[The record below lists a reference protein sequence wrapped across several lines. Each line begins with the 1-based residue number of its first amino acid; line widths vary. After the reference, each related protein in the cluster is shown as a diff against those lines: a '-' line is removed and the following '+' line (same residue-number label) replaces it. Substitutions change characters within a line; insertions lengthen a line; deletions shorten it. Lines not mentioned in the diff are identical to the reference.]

1 MDDAPLPNENSI
13 ILKSDKNIIYK
24 IKFIA
29 NDNYLL
35 LQSFKD
41 NKDEITYEDKIHLN
55 TIKLNKYFSICDS
68 IFDVMEALKQN
79 LSNKI
84 KLEEINNE
92 LKLIIPLNHPLA
104 KEITF
109 NLKIKQKED
118 DLIHN
123 LYNIVKSLSQ
133 KIENQQEE
141 INSLK
146 NRVNILENKN
156 KTNNDKPLYNNNYN
170 NNIFNNDNN
179 SNNDNNFSDKK
190 IYRFSKNKTYNDKPL
205 INYNNNHNKIFIND
219 NNNFSDKKIY
229 RFSQK
234 EFSYIIRSKD
244 EDLSIKNW
252 IHGNKQIRFNL
263 LFRMSRD
270 GTTTINFHTKCDF
283 KGKTLI
289 LIETK
294 DGKRF
299 GGYTSLQWN
308 MDGEKRYGENIWLF
322 NLEKTLWKYPLIK
335 MGKSGAIICQMDNG
349 PSFEEGIIFKNN
361 DLSVGYL
368 ECQALKNAAKISD
381 NKFNVKE
388 MEIFQVNIK
397 Y

>member
-68 IFDVMEALKQN
+68 IFDVMEALKPN

-118 DLIHN
+118 NLIHN

-170 NNIFNNDNN
+170 NNIFNNNN
-179 SNNDNNFSDKK
+179 SNNNNIFSDKK
-190 IYRFSKNKTYNDKPL
+190 IYRL
-205 INYNNNHNKIFIND
+205 
-219 NNNFSDKKIY
+219 
-229 RFSQK
+229 SQK
-234 EFSYIIRSKD
+234 EFSYIIRNKD

-263 LFRMSRD
+263 LFRISRD

-308 MDGEKRYGENIWLF
+308 MDGEKYMEKIFGFLIWRKLYGNIL
-322 NLEKTLWKYPLIK
+322 
-335 MGKSGAIICQMDNG
+335 
-349 PSFEEGIIFKNN
+349 
-361 DLSVGYL
+361 
-368 ECQALKNAAKISD
+368 
-381 NKFNVKE
+381 
-388 MEIFQVNIK
+388 
-397 Y
+397 

>member
-1 MDDAPLPNENSI
+1 MDDAPLPNENLI
-13 ILKSDKNIIYK
+13 IVKSDKNTIYK
-24 IKFIA
+24 IKFTV

-41 NKDEITYEDKIHLN
+41 CKDESTYEDKIHLN

-68 IFDVMEALKQN
+68 IFDVMEALKPN

-156 KTNNDKPLYNNNYN
+156 KTNNDKSLYNNNYN
-170 NNIFNNDNN
+170 NNIFNNNN
-179 SNNDNNFSDKK
+179 SNNNN
-190 IYRFSKNKTYNDKPL
+190 I
-205 INYNNNHNKIFIND
+205 
-219 NNNFSDKKIY
+219 FSDKKIY

-335 MGKSGAIICQMDNG
+335 MGKLGSIICQMDNG

-361 DLSVGYL
+361 DISVGYL

>member
-68 IFDVMEALKQN
+68 IFDVREALKPN

-156 KTNNDKPLYNNNYN
+156 KTN
-170 NNIFNNDNN
+170 
-179 SNNDNNFSDKK
+179 
-190 IYRFSKNKTYNDKPL
+190 NDKPL

-322 NLEKTLWKYPLIK
+322 NLEKTSWKYPLIK
-335 MGKSGAIICQMDNG
+335 VGKSGAIICQMDNG

-361 DLSVGYL
+361 DLSVGYIND
-368 ECQALKNAAKISD
+368 QAIKNLTKIND